1 MTDIKLDGKSGYYP
15 NEDMPA
21 RFLKAYGGQLR
32 RWNAGTTSNN
42 IAMRYLGTVN
52 ATSSDIHDL
61 KIYVEKTSGAAVGFN
76 LMEFIPVEMD
86 SLTINNTAAVN
97 LAKVYYPMFDIG
109 GFVRM
114 PGDVAVQAY
123 TDYTTLA
130 IPYQVTDQTLYSKT
144 THVIDT
150 LGNARTTFNLIDYV
164 IVYRKDKW
172 TRMSE
177 GPVDLNTLTYTCD
190 LPNGDYYYQE
200 LDFYPSSV
208 VQGTGRRTVVK
219 DGTFT
224 VIGQTAVNSPITSN
238 IKAYGNNKTLT
249 VKGIKAGAKI
259 LITDLSGKI
268 LVNEVA
274 TSDVFTKALNT
285 SIYILKVVS
294 ENDILRTKVLVK

>member
-1 MTDIKLDGKSGYYP
+1 
-15 NEDMPA
+15 
-21 RFLKAYGGQLR
+21 
-32 RWNAGTTSNN
+32 
-42 IAMRYLGTVN
+42 
-52 ATSSDIHDL
+52 
-61 KIYVEKTSGAAVGFN
+61 
-76 LMEFIPVEMD
+76 
-86 SLTINNTAAVN
+86 
-97 LAKVYYPMFDIG
+97 
-109 GFVRM
+109 M

-150 LGNARTTFNLIDYV
+150 LGNARTTFAYTDYV

-274 TSDVFTKALNT
+274 TSDVFTKALNS